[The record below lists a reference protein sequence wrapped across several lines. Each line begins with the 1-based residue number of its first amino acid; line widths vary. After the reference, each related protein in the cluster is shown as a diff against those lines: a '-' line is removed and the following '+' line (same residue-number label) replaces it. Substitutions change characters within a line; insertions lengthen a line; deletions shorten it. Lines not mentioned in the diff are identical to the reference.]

1 MNSWGVTGASG
12 ASAAGGALVS
22 SNDRTKE
29 KTVRCGGGI
38 VISLGFSWIGKWLF
52 SSASSHTSRLRGVS
66 GDIGEGNDDGGY
78 KSNKSNKR
86 STISCRVATSP
97 GFLSE

>member
-38 VISLGFSWIGKWLF
+38 VISLGFSWIGK
-52 SSASSHTSRLRGVS
+52 
-66 GDIGEGNDDGGY
+66 
-78 KSNKSNKR
+78 
-86 STISCRVATSP
+86 
-97 GFLSE
+97 